1 VAAAKNQATE
11 VDEALENAQFEF
23 HLPVDQE
30 KVKIPHS
37 GAPNSLLAADH
48 VAPKADAVQPNKVG
62 ADADEPEPE
71 PEPEPQPENN
81 VDVNGNDSDETVT
94 ELYIQLR
101 SNELPQNAN

>member
-11 VDEALENAQFEF
+11 VDEALENAQFKF
-23 HLPVDQE
+23 HLPKDPIP
-30 KVKIPHS
+30 KIHQFV
-37 GAPNSLLAADH
+37 GEPNSLLAADH